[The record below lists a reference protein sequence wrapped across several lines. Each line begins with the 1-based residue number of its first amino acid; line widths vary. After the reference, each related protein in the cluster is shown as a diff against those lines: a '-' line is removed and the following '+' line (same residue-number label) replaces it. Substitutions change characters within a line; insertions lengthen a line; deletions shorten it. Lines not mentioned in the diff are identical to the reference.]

1 MKTQEFIELAT
12 SIAKVVAIVLIA
24 TLWFHFTPTSIIGT
38 VALLAGS
45 ALIWY
50 GALLAVFGI
59 AMTRFS
65 EEDYRVE
72 LIDQIY
78 ADLKSGKIKPGE
90 ELLQRLMDAGV
101 YELAVVQATSPEFAG
116 TFNDLPIYKWVE
128 LFHPK
133 TQQLERLHF
142 SHIAGED
149 EELPH
154 GDGVLAANI
163 NGVIYSN
170 LNSGVP
176 KSA

>member
-12 SIAKVVAIVLIA
+12 GIAKAIAIVLIA
-24 TLWFHFTPTSIIGT
+24 TLWFHFTPSTIIGVVT
-38 VALLAGS
+38 ALAGS

-59 AMTRFS
+59 AMSRFS
-65 EEDYRVE
+65 EEDYRTE
-72 LIDQIY
+72 LIEQIH

-90 ELLQRLMDAGV
+90 ELLQRLMEAGV
-101 YELAVVQATSPEFAG
+101 YELAIVQTTSPEFAG
-116 TFNDLPIYKWVE
+116 TFNDAPIYKWVE

-133 TQQLERLHF
+133 TQQIERLHF
-142 SHIAGED
+142 SHIAGDAED
-149 EELPH
+149 LPH
-154 GDGVLAANI
+154 GDDVLTANI

-170 LNSGVP
+170 LNSDVP